1 MFTYTCLRCGRK
13 SYSAA
18 SPKYAKSE
26 CPYCGYTGFSVP
38 VTEYRLPAPSAADR
52 KARKAKKTFKT
63 TLCVLVWTT
72 AICGSIAWQ
81 AGRAERKAEDRAAAI
96 AAQPITMA
104 TITTLSTYYDASKLT
119 VPDEVDKPPLLGD
132 FRVTVYTPYCD
143 NEAWGYKTASGEDS
157 EHLATC
163 AVDPSVIKLGS
174 VLYVGDL
181 QVRAIDTGS
190 AVKGNVVDI
199 FFDGTPAEACE
210 WLAGFGDVAP
220 VWVCTEG

>member
-18 SPKYAKSE
+18 SPKYAKEE

-38 VTEYRLPAPSAADR
+38 VTEYRLPVHSAADR
-52 KARKAKKTFKT
+52 KSRKVKKTFKT

-81 AGRAERKAEDRAAAI
+81 ADRAERKAAERAAAI

-104 TITTLSTYYDASKLT
+104 TITTLSTYYDAPAPT
-119 VPDEVDKPPLLGD
+119 EPDAADKPPLLGD

-143 NEAWGYKTASGEDS
+143 NEVWGYQTASGEVS

-163 AVDPSVIKLGS
+163 AVDPAVIGLGS
-174 VLYVGDL
+174 IIYVNDL
-181 QVRAIDTGS
+181 QLRAIDIGS

-199 FFDGTPAEACE
+199 FFDGTPAEARE

-220 VWVCTEG
+220 VWVCTGG